1 MVTVMNKTIIPVIA
15 LSFVCVG
22 AASANDRVSDAQYIA
37 MARCVGIAQALDQD
51 GDAWAQRQR
60 EARAGRSVLVQDRAD
75 AEESRARRSV
85 RRADDR
91 HKAELAEELQDR
103 CAALASAG

>member
-1 MVTVMNKTIIPVIA
+1 MNKAIISAIA
-15 LSFVCVG
+15 LSSICAG
-22 AASANDRVSDAQYIA
+22 AASANERISDAQYIA
-37 MARCVGIAQALDQD
+37 LSRCVGIAQALDQD

-75 AEESRARRSV
+75 AEENQARRSA

-91 HKAELAEELQDR
+91 RQAELAEELQGR
-103 CAALASAG
+103 CASLAPRAS